1 MCWIGTNDEELTP
14 KIAEDNIPVEK
25 IVVLDTNL
33 DNEECWYSAY
43 FNKEY
48 ELNTTYKTNDMFL
61 FDDYMIEK
69 GFHSY
74 KGVKIV
80 INKKTGGIYI
90 YSKHDKKLDSWCIHN
105 KAIMS
110 CVIPKGS
117 IYYENRHGEI
127 VSNTI
132 RPIYCYKIKYYG

>member
-1 MCWIGTNDEELTP
+1 MCWIATNEKELTP

-25 IVVLDTNL
+25 IVMLGTNIY
-33 DNEECWYSAY
+33 NEEYWCSAY

-48 ELNTTYKTNDMFL
+48 ELNTTYRTYDMFL
-61 FDDYMIEK
+61 HSYVIEE

-74 KGVKIV
+74 KGAKIV
-80 INKKTGGIYI
+80 IDKELKDIYI
-90 YSKHDKKLDSWCIHN
+90 YGKDNKKLDSWSIRGM
-105 KAIMS
+105 AIMS

-132 RPIYCYKIKYYG
+132 RPIYCYKIK

>member
-1 MCWIGTNDEELTP
+1 MCWVGTNDEELTP

-25 IVVLDTNL
+25 IVMLGTNF

-43 FNKEY
+43 FSKEY
-48 ELNTTYKTNDMFL
+48 ELNTTYKTDDMFL
-61 FDDYMIEK
+61 FVCVVEK

-74 KGVKIV
+74 KGVRIV
-80 INKKTGGIYI
+80 INKEIESIYI
-90 YSKHDKKLDSWCIHN
+90 YSKMNCKLDSWHICST
-105 KAIMS
+105 AIMS
-110 CVIPKGS
+110 CIIPKGS

-132 RPIYCYKIKYYG
+132 RPIYCYKIK